1 MGGLANIGLR
11 AMAAQFAG
19 LQTTGNNIANA
30 AVKGYS
36 RQEIQV
42 ATSNSL
48 FKGGSYYGTG
58 VSLSSIARAHDELL
72 TRESGNASAL
82 SSMDAARLTQLQGLE
97 KVFQSGTGGIG
108 DATSQLFKAM
118 SDVSSNPGDLASRR
132 VALARADDLATRFN
146 TAGSALEQ
154 LQTGVTTSLNA
165 SVIEINSLAQSIGDV
180 NQKIAS
186 LRLASNPPN
195 ELLDQRDSLIAQLS
209 TKIGIGRIDASDGTT
224 SITIAGGQALV
235 LAGNAARLQVVQD
248 AADPSRGALAI
259 MNGSVPRKLDPH
271 SLGGG
276 EVTGLLQFQNQD
288 LVQGRNLIGRLATAI
303 GTAVNAQQQRGITLQ
318 PPLGQVT
325 GAPIYNL
332 GAPVALPNAGNVRDA
347 GGVPLGSV
355 TLTVTG
361 ASALKA
367 SEYDLREGGAPGSWQ
382 LTRLSDGS
390 VSTVASGDVVDGL
403 RIDINTPQAG
413 DRYLLQPL
421 ARAAQDMGSAI
432 TDPRD
437 LAAASPLV
445 ASTAAANIGTAQV
458 ASLQVTSV
466 PLPTPGASVQIS
478 FTDNNGGYDWNLLDA
493 SSNVIGGGSG
503 AWVAGQTLPPPPQDF
518 NGFMMQISGVPRSG
532 DVLSVAPISASAVST
547 HNGNALSMMNL
558 QDALVLGGQ
567 TATDS
572 WAQAIADVG
581 VRVQTSKT
589 AARISQSV
597 ADQAEQARS
606 SQAGVNLDEEA
617 SRLIQYQQGYQ
628 AAAKILSVAQTIFD
642 TLLQTAAR

>member
-11 AMAAQFAG
+11 AMVAQFAG

-36 RQEIQV
+36 RQETQL
-42 ATSNSL
+42 ATTNSL

-97 KVFQSGTGGIG
+97 NVFQSGTGGIG

-118 SDVSSNPGDLASRR
+118 SDVSSNPGDLSSRR

-165 SVIEINSLAQSIGDV
+165 SVIEINSLAQGIASV

-235 LAGNAARLQVVQD
+235 LAGNAALLQVVQD

-332 GAPVALPNAGNVRDA
+332 GAPVALPNAGNARDA
-347 GGVPLGSV
+347 GGAPLGRV
-355 TLTVTG
+355 TLTVTD

-367 SEYDLREGGAPGSWQ
+367 SEYDLREGNAPGTWQ

-390 VSTVASGDVVDGL
+390 VSTVTNGDVVDGM
-403 RIDINTPQAG
+403 RIDVNTPQAG

-421 ARAAQDMGSAI
+421 ARAAQGMSSAL

-445 ASTAAANIGTAQV
+445 ASTAVANTGTAQV
-458 ASLQVTSV
+458 ANLQVTSV
-466 PLPTPGASVQIS
+466 PLPTPGATVQIS
-478 FTDNNGGYDWNLLDA
+478 FTNNNGGYDWTLLDA

-503 AWVAGQTLPPPPQDF
+503 AWVAGQPLPPPPQDF
-518 NGFMMQISGVPRSG
+518 NGFTMQISGVPRSG

-547 HNGNALSMMNL
+547 NNGNALSMMNL

-589 AARISQSV
+589 AASISHSV